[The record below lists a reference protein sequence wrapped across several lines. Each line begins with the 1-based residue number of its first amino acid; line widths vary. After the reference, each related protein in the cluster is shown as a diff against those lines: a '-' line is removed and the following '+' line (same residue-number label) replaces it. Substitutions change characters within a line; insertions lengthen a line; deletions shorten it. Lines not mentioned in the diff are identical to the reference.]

1 MYMNIFMVCAMYA
14 VSPVNF
20 DEGIGTRLFEQKRIA
35 FSENLNGFV
44 YIAGS
49 RGNYTVIK
57 KLDDKPDIDILW
69 GLGFSDC
76 DSNVISD
83 LMISPDAKH
92 IAFIEDCIKGPP
104 TTEQMHTFFL
114 RILTVEGKEV
124 VSIENGVKYAWSPD
138 GEDIAFIRGTYR
150 DAGFGFSS
158 MGMAIWNKSTQ
169 EIVDLDAGYPY
180 ALHWASFDEH
190 LYIKGIGVMRVDIEE
205 RSAEPTPLLDIDF
218 SPDGKHYLR
227 FQKALP
233 PYTLYTT
240 ETNQPVDKGP
250 VAEALMDILNYYYYV
265 CWLNAENL
273 ILYDFQVRTDPW
285 NCYVLNIENAELR
298 KSPHPI
304 AAVKDPSKGI
314 VFLITSPA
322 PTFETMSIAEM
333 PIFRAGVNGLDK

>member
-1 MYMNIFMVCAMYA
+1 MYIFLCVMCAMT
-14 VSPVNF
+14 PVHF
-20 DEGIGTRLFEQKRIA
+20 EGRIGTRLFDDNGIAYSERIQ
-35 FSENLNGFV
+35 GFV
-44 YIAGS
+44 YVADIGGVHS
-49 RGNYTVIK
+49 VIK
-57 KLDDKPDIDILW
+57 KPLSEYKTEVLW
-69 GLGFSDC
+69 ELGCSNC
-76 DSNVISD
+76 DYNRISD
-83 LMISPDAKH
+83 IKISPDGRL
-92 IAFIEDCIKGPP
+92 ISFVELCMEGPS
-104 TTEQMHTFFL
+104 TADLSYTFFL

-158 MGMAIWNKSTQ
+158 MGMAIWNRSTQ